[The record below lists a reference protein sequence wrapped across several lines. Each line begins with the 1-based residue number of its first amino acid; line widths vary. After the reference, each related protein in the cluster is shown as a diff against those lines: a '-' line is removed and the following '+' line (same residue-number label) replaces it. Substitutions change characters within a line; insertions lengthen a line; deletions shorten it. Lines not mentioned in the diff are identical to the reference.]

1 MSVINYIPMSDLP
14 EDDAEACIDIQR
26 MDSLPFRRRWRR
38 G

>member
-1 MSVINYIPMSDLP
+1 MGGAVGSLMSDLP

-26 MDSLPFRRRWRR
+26 VGTLLFRREDSR